1 MRSLVDDDDEFLAV
15 ARQAVASSDGETA
28 LTSLGW
34 WELLAALDDPELRPA
49 VYAVFRAQGAALCDS
64 PALGGLLA
72 QPYLE
77 ASDVEPGSVVAP
89 IRRHSPTR
97 GEVWVLVGPPAGRSL
112 LIDRPGAGAAII
124 DSDAATL
131 HPIEVPGRLTLHEV
145 EFDAGGFVATIDED
159 SAALAR
165 DRSRFLGRVAVS
177 LEILGAAE
185 GALTLAVDYA
195 GQREQFGQP
204 IGGFQAVRHLLAWA
218 TTDCV
223 ALAATATEA
232 VRLDRDAP
240 ADFDTALKALAGRN
254 GRRACERSLQVLG
267 GIGFT
272 TELDHHHF
280 HSRVLALDA
289 LLGSAADLTRE
300 LGAGLRE
307 RGRHPG
313 FPDAILLA
321 GAARE

>member
-1 MRSLVDDDDEFLAV
+1 MPSPLGEDDEFLAV

-28 LTSLGW
+28 LASLGW
-34 WELLAALDDPELRPA
+34 WELLASLDDPELRPA
-49 VYAVFRAQGAALCDS
+49 VYTFFRAQGGALCDS

-72 QPYLE
+72 QPYLDTADHE
-77 ASDVEPGSVVAP
+77 AELGRGRRSAPFTRPG
-89 IRRHSPTR
+89 R
-97 GEVWVLVGPPAGRSL
+97 GLGPGRATVGRSL
-112 LIDRPGAGAAII
+112 LIDRPGVGATII
-124 DSDAATL
+124 DADTATL
-131 HPIEVPGRLTLHEV
+131 QSIEVPGALTLHEV
-145 EFDAGGFVATIDED
+145 EINAESLVATIDET
-159 SAALAR
+159 AAAPAR
-165 DRSRFLGRVAVS
+165 ERSRFLGRVAVA
-177 LEILGAAE
+177 LEILGASE

-223 ALAATATEA
+223 ALAATAVEA
-232 VRLDRDAP
+232 VRLDRSAP
-240 ADFDTALKALAGRN
+240 ADFDAALKALAGRN

-289 LLGSAADLTRE
+289 LLGSTAALTAE
-300 LGAGLRE
+300 LGAGLR
-307 RGRHPG
+307 RQGRHPG
-313 FPDAILLA
+313 FPEAVLL
-321 GAARE
+321 GGE

>member
-1 MRSLVDDDDEFLAV
+1 MPSPVGEDDEFLTV

-28 LTSLGW
+28 LASLGW
-34 WELLAALDDPELRPA
+34 WELLSALDDPELRPA
-49 VYAVFRAQGAALCDS
+49 VYAVFRAQGGALRDS

-72 QPYLE
+72 QPYLDGSDHE
-77 ASDVEPGSVVAP
+77 AGSVVATV
-89 IRRHSPTR
+89 RRHSPAR
-97 GEVWVLVGPPAGRSL
+97 GEVFVLVGPPAGRRL
-112 LIDRPGAGAAII
+112 LLDRPGVGATVI

-131 HPIEVPGRLTLHEV
+131 RPIEVPGGLTLHEI
-145 EFDAGGFVATIDED
+145 ELEADAFVATIDEP
-159 SAALAR
+159 AAAIAR
-165 DRSRFLGRVAVS
+165 ERSRVLGRVAIS
-177 LEILGAAE
+177 SEILGAAE

-223 ALAATATEA
+223 ALAATTTEA

-240 ADFDTALKALAGRN
+240 PGFDSALKALAGRN

-289 LLGSAADLTRE
+289 LLGSAAALTRQI
-300 LGAGLRE
+300 GADLRE
-307 RGRHPG
+307 GGEHPG
-313 FPDAILLA
+313 FPEAVLLA
-321 GAARE
+321 GG

>member
-1 MRSLVDDDDEFLAV
+1 MPSPVGEDDEFLAV

-34 WELLAALDDPELRPA
+34 WELLSSLDDPELRPA
-49 VYAVFRAQGAALCDS
+49 VYAFFRAQGGALCDS

-72 QPYLE
+72 QPYLDT
-77 ASDVEPGSVVAP
+77 ADHHTGSVVAAV
-89 IRRHSPTR
+89 RRRSPAR
-97 GEVWVLVGPPAGRSL
+97 GEVWVLVGPPSGRSL
-112 LIDRPGAGAAII
+112 LIDRPGVGATII
-124 DSDAATL
+124 AADTATL
-131 HPIEVPGRLTLHEV
+131 HPIDVPGALTLHEV
-145 EFDAGGFVATIDED
+145 EIKAESLVATIDET
-159 SAALAR
+159 AAAAAR
-165 DRSRFLGRVAVS
+165 ERSRFLGRVAVA

-185 GALTLAVDYA
+185 AALALAVDYA

-223 ALAATATEA
+223 ALAAASTEA
-232 VRLDRDAP
+232 VRLDRCAP
-240 ADFDTALKALAGRN
+240 PGFDVAVKALAGRN

-289 LLGSAADLTRE
+289 LLGSTAALTAE
-300 LGAGLRE
+300 LGAGLRHQ
-307 RGRHPG
+307 GRHPG
-313 FPDAILLA
+313 FPEAVLL
-321 GAARE
+321 GGE

>member
-1 MRSLVDDDDEFLAV
+1 MPSPVGEDDEFLAV
-15 ARQAVASSDGETA
+15 ARQAAASSDGETA
-28 LTSLGW
+28 LSSLGW
-34 WELLAALDDPELRPA
+34 WDLLGALDDPELRPA
-49 VYAVFRAQGAALCDS
+49 VYAFFRAQGGALCDS

-72 QPYLE
+72 QPYLDG
-77 ASDVEPGSVVAP
+77 SDVESGSVVATV
-89 IRRHSPTR
+89 RRQSATR
-97 GEVWVLVGPPAGRSL
+97 GEVWVLVGSPAGRKL
-112 LIDRPGAGAAII
+112 LIDRPGEGATIV
-124 DSDAATL
+124 DGDVVTFR
-131 HPIEVPGRLTLHEV
+131 PIEVPGRLTLHEV
-145 EFDAGGFVATIDED
+145 EFDTSTFVATIDEAQ
-159 SAALAR
+159 AALAR
-165 DRSRFLGRVAVS
+165 ERSRYLGRVALS

-223 ALAATATEA
+223 ALAATAAES
-232 VRLDRDAP
+232 VRLDRHAP
-240 ADFDTALKALAGRN
+240 PDFDTALKALAGRN

-289 LLGSAADLTRE
+289 LLGSTAALTAE
-300 LGAGLRE
+300 LGAGLRQSGE
-307 RGRHPG
+307 HPG
-313 FPDAILLA
+313 FPEAVLL
-321 GAARE
+321 GGE